1 MSLSQA
7 AMGTLAAQRR
17 CVDPPIRRKRS
28 AYVAKRQQAVGQLPQ
43 VPCRQSRPLA
53 CAL

>member
-28 AYVAKRQQAVGQLPQ
+28 AYVAKR
-43 VPCRQSRPLA
+43 PLVA
-53 CAL
+53 EALTSGIRSVR